1 MTFGA
6 TLGKHL
12 IPPASA
18 NIFYVAI
25 DYKNKTYMEVAAID
39 INMKIHQLLSKQL
52 IRGVA
57 WPLYSAE
64 SRGT

>member
-25 DYKNKTYMEVAAID
+25 DYKNKTYMEVAATN
-39 INMKIHQLLSKQL
+39 INIKIHQLLSF
-52 IRGVA
+52 
-57 WPLYSAE
+57 
-64 SRGT
+64 